1 MRHSYYFSYLLS
13 NMFSLFHRLSVFSL
27 SVFQLLVLVLF
38 SAISS
43 FISVSLISQYYFYF
57 DNSSIIQFPQ
67 FSLYLVYSPVITQSH
82 SPVLLSFIIFLSRL
96 ILISHYPVLG
106 FLLPILSS
114 LFTQYLHFQ
123 QQQQLAGLLPI
134 NLQDDLRRW

>member
-96 ILISHYPVLG
+96 ILISHYSVLG
-106 FLLPILSS
+106 FLLPSLSS